1 MDIELL
7 SKMIGELVRDRSE
20 VGLPGLGSFV
30 SEFMPASFSD
40 RGYTINPPY
49 KRVTFVPGQAEDDS
63 LVKLYAQSND
73 IDEDQSRAILLHFLE
88 ETKKVLIDK
97 KTVAFPGLGRL
108 RATRQNNFF
117 FITDES
123 LDIYPEGFGL
133 SPISLKNQEETAVEL
148 HHVVESLAD
157 ILVVPV
163 EPEPVEPVSEA
174 VPASEAASA
183 LEPAPEEPE
192 PEAVPVSEPAPVEPS
207 AEASPETQP
216 AEQEVAEDPGTLE
229 AEPEVQTID
238 QEEVPYEET
247 EAPQE
252 EPSISVS
259 KQKYAKPKTKR
270 RRRVSKWV
278 WLTPLLLIGLAALA
292 LAVFMILA
300 QAAPDFLDTILYTP
314 EELRIINY

>member
-30 SEFMPASFSD
+30 SEFVPASFSD

-97 KTVAFPGLGRL
+97 KTVVFPGLGRL

-157 ILVVPV
+157 ILV
-163 EPEPVEPVSEA
+163 EPVEPAAEVS
-174 VPASEAASA
+174 
-183 LEPAPEEPE
+183 PEEQ
-192 PEAVPVSEPAPVEPS
+192 
-207 AEASPETQP
+207 T
-216 AEQEVAEDPGTLE
+216 AEQEEVPYEEQEVSEESGTLE
-229 AEPEVQTID
+229 AEPEVQTTD

-247 EAPQE
+247 EVPSE
-252 EPSISVS
+252 ESPIPVS
-259 KQKYAKPKTKR
+259 KPKYAKPKTKLR
-270 RRRVSKWV
+270 HRVSKWV

-300 QAAPDFLDTILYTP
+300 HAAPDFLDTILYTP

>member
-97 KTVAFPGLGRL
+97 KTVVFPGLGRL

-133 SPISLKNQEETAVEL
+133 LPISLKNQEETAVEL

-192 PEAVPVSEPAPVEPS
+192 PTS
-207 AEASPETQP
+207 AEAVEPATEVSPETQP

-259 KQKYAKPKTKR
+259 KQKYAKPKTKLR
-270 RRRVSKWV
+270 HRVSKWV

>member
-97 KTVAFPGLGRL
+97 KTVVFPGLGRL

-174 VPASEAASA
+174 VPASEPVEPEEASA
-183 LEPAPEEPE
+183 LEPVPVEPE
-192 PEAVPVSEPAPVEPS
+192 PTS
-207 AEASPETQP
+207 AEAVEPATEVSPETQP

-247 EAPQE
+247 EATQE

-259 KQKYAKPKTKR
+259 KQKYAKPETKR

>member
-97 KTVAFPGLGRL
+97 KTVVFPGLGRL

-117 FITDES
+117 LLQTSRWTSI
-123 LDIYPEGFGL
+123 
-133 SPISLKNQEETAVEL
+133 LK
-148 HHVVESLAD
+148 
-157 ILVVPV
+157 
-163 EPEPVEPVSEA
+163 
-174 VPASEAASA
+174 ASA
-183 LEPAPEEPE
+183 FH
-192 PEAVPVSEPAPVEPS
+192 
-207 AEASPETQP
+207 Q
-216 AEQEVAEDPGTLE
+216 
-229 AEPEVQTID
+229 
-238 QEEVPYEET
+238 
-247 EAPQE
+247 
-252 EPSISVS
+252 
-259 KQKYAKPKTKR
+259 
-270 RRRVSKWV
+270 
-278 WLTPLLLIGLAALA
+278 
-292 LAVFMILA
+292 
-300 QAAPDFLDTILYTP
+300 
-314 EELRIINY
+314 

>member
-97 KTVAFPGLGRL
+97 KTVVFPGLGRL

-157 ILVVPV
+157 ILVEPADSESV
-163 EPEPVEPVSEA
+163 E
-174 VPASEAASA
+174 PASE
-183 LEPAPEEPE
+183 
-192 PEAVPVSEPAPVEPS
+192 V
-207 AEASPETQP
+207 SPETQS

-247 EAPQE
+247 EATQE

-259 KQKYAKPKTKR
+259 KQKYAKPETKR

>member
-30 SEFMPASFSD
+30 SEFVPASFSD

-97 KTVAFPGLGRL
+97 KTVVFPGLGRL

-157 ILVVPV
+157 ILVEPAEPEPA
-163 EPEPVEPVSEA
+163 EPEPVEPASEA
-174 VPASEAASA
+174 VSASESASEEASA
-183 LEPAPEEPE
+183 LEPAPAEP
-192 PEAVPVSEPAPVEPS
+192 EPAPVEPEPAP
-207 AEASPETQP
+207 AEPVEPAAEVSPETQP
-216 AEQEVAEDPGTLE
+216 AEQEVSE
-229 AEPEVQTID
+229 
-238 QEEVPYEET
+238 QET
-247 EAPQE
+247 
-252 EPSISVS
+252 
-259 KQKYAKPKTKR
+259 KQ

>member
-1 MDIELL
+1 MDFDLL

-97 KTVAFPGLGRL
+97 KTVVFPGLGRL

-157 ILVVPV
+157 ILVEPADSESVEPASEVVPASEPVEPEEASALEPVPV
-163 EPEPVEPVSEA
+163 EPEPT
-174 VPASEAASA
+174 
-183 LEPAPEEPE
+183 
-192 PEAVPVSEPAPVEPS
+192 S
-207 AEASPETQP
+207 AEAVEPATEVSPETQP

-247 EAPQE
+247 EATQE

-259 KQKYAKPKTKR
+259 KQKYAKPETKR

-292 LAVFMILA
+292 LAEFLILS
-300 QAAPDFLDTILYTP
+300 QAARVF
-314 EELRIINY
+314 

>member
-97 KTVAFPGLGRL
+97 KTVVFPGLGRL

-133 SPISLKNQEETAVEL
+133 LPISLKNQEETAVEL

-174 VPASEAASA
+174 VPASEPVEPEEASA
-183 LEPAPEEPE
+183 LEPVPVEPE
-192 PEAVPVSEPAPVEPS
+192 PTS
-207 AEASPETQP
+207 AEAVEPATEVSPETQP

-247 EAPQE
+247 EATQE

-259 KQKYAKPKTKR
+259 KQKYAKPETKR

>member
-30 SEFMPASFSD
+30 SEFVPASFSD

-97 KTVAFPGLGRL
+97 KTVVFPGLGRL

-157 ILVVPV
+157 ILVEPV
-163 EPEPVEPVSEA
+163 EPAPETALASEPVSESALASEPAPAEPAPEEASASEPEPVEP
-174 VPASEAASA
+174 
-183 LEPAPEEPE
+183 
-192 PEAVPVSEPAPVEPS
+192 S
-207 AEASPETQP
+207 AEVSPETQP
-216 AEQEVAEDPGTLE
+216 AEQEVSEDPGTLE
-229 AEPEVQTID
+229 AEPEVQTTD

-247 EAPQE
+247 EATQE
-252 EPSISVS
+252 ESPISVS
-259 KQKYAKPKTKR
+259 KPKYAKPKTKQ

>member
-30 SEFMPASFSD
+30 SEFVPASFSD

-88 ETKKVLIDK
+88 ETKKVLMDK
-97 KTVAFPGLGRL
+97 KTVVFPGLGRL

-133 SPISLKNQEETAVEL
+133 SPISLKNQEEAVVEL

-157 ILVVPV
+157 ILV
-163 EPEPVEPVSEA
+163 EPVEPAPETASASEPTSAEPESEA
-174 VPASEAASA
+174 VPASE
-183 LEPAPEEPE
+183 PAPEEVPASE
-192 PEAVPVSEPAPVEPS
+192 SAPEAASASEPAPVEP
-207 AEASPETQP
+207 ATEVSPETQP
-216 AEQEVAEDPGTLE
+216 AEQEVSE
-229 AEPEVQTID
+229 
-238 QEEVPYEET
+238 QET
-247 EAPQE
+247 
-252 EPSISVS
+252 
-259 KQKYAKPKTKR
+259 KP

>member
-1 MDIELL
+1 M
-7 SKMIGELVRDRSE
+7 
-20 VGLPGLGSFV
+20 
-30 SEFMPASFSD
+30 
-40 RGYTINPPY
+40 
-49 KRVTFVPGQAEDDS
+49 
-63 LVKLYAQSND
+63 
-73 IDEDQSRAILLHFLE
+73 
-88 ETKKVLIDK
+88 
-97 KTVAFPGLGRL
+97 
-108 RATRQNNFF
+108 
-117 FITDES
+117 
-123 LDIYPEGFGL
+123 
-133 SPISLKNQEETAVEL
+133 EL

-174 VPASEAASA
+174 VPASEPVEPEEASA
-183 LEPAPEEPE
+183 LEPVPVEPE
-192 PEAVPVSEPAPVEPS
+192 PTS
-207 AEASPETQP
+207 AEAVEPATEVSPETQP

-247 EAPQE
+247 EATQE

-259 KQKYAKPKTKR
+259 KQKYAKPETKR

>member
-97 KTVAFPGLGRL
+97 KTVVFPGLGRL

-133 SPISLKNQEETAVEL
+133 LPISLKNQEETAVEL

-157 ILVVPV
+157 ILVEPADSESVEPASEVVPASEPVEPEEASALEPVPV
-163 EPEPVEPVSEA
+163 EPEPT
-174 VPASEAASA
+174 
-183 LEPAPEEPE
+183 
-192 PEAVPVSEPAPVEPS
+192 S
-207 AEASPETQP
+207 AEAVEPATEVSPETQP

-247 EAPQE
+247 EATQE

-259 KQKYAKPKTKR
+259 KQKYAKPETKR

>member
-30 SEFMPASFSD
+30 SEFVPASFSD

-97 KTVAFPGLGRL
+97 KTVVFPGLGRL

-133 SPISLKNQEETAVEL
+133 SPISLKNQEEAVVEL

-157 ILVVPV
+157 ILVEPAEPVPA
-163 EPEPVEPVSEA
+163 EPEPVEPASEA
-174 VPASEAASA
+174 VPASEPVSEEASA
-183 LEPAPEEPE
+183 LEPVPVEPE
-192 PEAVPVSEPAPVEPS
+192 PTSAEAVEPS
-207 AEASPETQP
+207 DEASPETQP
-216 AEQEVAEDPGTLE
+216 AEQEVSE
-229 AEPEVQTID
+229 
-238 QEEVPYEET
+238 
-247 EAPQE
+247 
-252 EPSISVS
+252 
-259 KQKYAKPKTKR
+259 PKTKQ

>member
-30 SEFMPASFSD
+30 SEFVPASFSD

-49 KRVTFVPGQAEDDS
+49 KRVTFVPGVVEDDS
-63 LVKLYAQSND
+63 LVKLYAQSNN
-73 IDEDQSRAILLHFLE
+73 IDEDSSKAILLHFLE
-88 ETKKVLIDK
+88 DTKKLLVDK
-97 KTVAFPGLGRL
+97 KTVVFPGLGRL

-157 ILVVPV
+157 ILVEPALEVPATPEPMPLEAV
-163 EPEPVEPVSEA
+163 EPAFELAPEVQAADREA
-174 VPASEAASA
+174 TEAAPIADQDNLS
-183 LEPAPEEPE
+183 ETPETPSEEPE
-192 PEAVPVSEPAPVEPS
+192 TLSEEPESK
-207 AEASPETQP
+207 
-216 AEQEVAEDPGTLE
+216 E
-229 AEPEVQTID
+229 AEPKAL
-238 QEEVPYEET
+238 Y
-247 EAPQE
+247 A
-252 EPSISVS
+252 EPAISVT
-259 KQKYAKPKTKR
+259 KPKYAKPKTKL

-278 WLTPLLLIGLAALA
+278 WLTPLLIIGLAALT
-292 LAVFMILA
+292 LAVFLILA
-300 QAAPDFLDTILYTP
+300 QVAPDLIDTILYTP

>member
-30 SEFMPASFSD
+30 SEFVPASFSD

-63 LVKLYAQSND
+63 LVKLYAQSNN

-88 ETKKVLIDK
+88 ETKKVLMDK
-97 KTVAFPGLGRL
+97 KTVVFPGLGRL

-133 SPISLKNQEETAVEL
+133 SPISLKNQEEAVVEL

-157 ILVVPV
+157 ILV
-163 EPEPVEPVSEA
+163 EPVEPAPETASASEPTSA
-174 VPASEAASA
+174 EPASEEAPAEPEPAPVELEPEEASA
-183 LEPAPEEPE
+183 LELAPVELE
-192 PEAVPVSEPAPVEPS
+192 PEAVPAYEPVSEEASASEPAPVEPA
-207 AEASPETQP
+207 AEVSPETQP
-216 AEQEVAEDPGTLE
+216 AEQEVSE
-229 AEPEVQTID
+229 
-238 QEEVPYEET
+238 QET
-247 EAPQE
+247 
-252 EPSISVS
+252 
-259 KQKYAKPKTKR
+259 KP